1 MSFSNNQ
8 QSDLLYFDLLITN
21 VDTIYKAPKP
31 VYFNETRTTPYLYE
45 PEQYEMSVVRF
56 SLDTQTLPVIIP
68 PIIPAGPLNNNY
80 PNPESP
86 SPNGDPNK
94 TLYAVSMSYQDNSG
108 NNYIVER
115 YVEYSPQDLSVDAP
129 PPLIPNQTQDNSNGY
144 YNIYSFQYFISLIN
158 TTLNLCY
165 QTLKG
170 AVEIDGGTLPSD
182 YAPVMLWNTDTEKAT
197 IYADVLGYSPFLR
210 PSPINLY
217 FNPALAQIFS
227 TFSYLITPTAN
238 IAEINSFRAYQVL
251 FTDVAQ
257 AIELNTVPYPLNA
270 LGTDQSP
277 VLFQALQ
284 AKQELSTINN
294 MNPII
299 SIVFTTNTIPI
310 IATQVTTPLLYV
322 DGQVQ
327 LSSIGNN
334 NNISNVLTDFSAD
347 SPLRP
352 YIYYVPTAEF
362 RMISLVGN
370 RPLNNIDVG
379 VFYKTR
385 TGDLVPFR
393 LGSGGSA
400 SLKLLFRRKGTK

>member
-1 MSFSNNQ
+1 MSFSNSQ

-56 SLDTQTLPVIIP
+56 NLDTQTLPVIIP
-68 PIIPAGPLNNNY
+68 PIIPAGALNNGY
-80 PNPESP
+80 PETS

-94 TLYAVSMSYQDNSG
+94 TLYAVSMSYQDSSG
-108 NNYIVER
+108 NNFIAEKYI
-115 YVEYSPQDLSVDAP
+115 EYSPQDLSVNPP
-129 PPLIPNQTQDNSNGY
+129 PPLIPNQAQDNSNGY

-158 TTLNLCY
+158 KTLNLCY
-165 QTLKG
+165 GVLSRDVSI
-170 AVEIDGGTLPSD
+170 AGGTLPSN
-182 YAPVMLWNTDTEKAT
+182 YAPVMLWDTDTEKAT
-197 IYADVLGYSPFLR
+197 IYADVLGYSPFLL
-210 PSPINLY
+210 SSINLY

-227 TFSYLITPTAN
+227 TFSFQITSTAS
-238 IAEINSFRAYQVL
+238 IAQIDSFKAYQVL
-251 FTDVAQ
+251 FTNVAQ
-257 AIELNTVPYPLNA
+257 ESELNTVPYPLGSV
-270 LGTDQSP
+270 GTDESP

-322 DGQVQ
+322 DGQIQ
-327 LSSIGNN
+327 LSSTGNN

-400 SLKLLFRRKGTK
+400 SLKLLFRRKGTT

>member
-31 VYFNETRTTPYLYE
+31 VYFNETRTTPFLYD

-56 SLDTQTLPVIIP
+56 NLDTQTLPVIIP
-68 PIIPAGPLNNNY
+68 PIIPAGPLNTNY
-80 PNPESP
+80 PNAP

-94 TLYAVSMSYQDNSG
+94 TLYAVSMSYQDSSG
-108 NNYIVER
+108 NNYVTET
-115 YVEYSPQDLSVDAP
+115 YVEFSPQDLSVDAP
-129 PPLIPNQTQDNSNGY
+129 PPLVPNQTQDNTNGY

-158 TTLNLCY
+158 ITLKSCYTTLRS
-165 QTLKG
+165 
-170 AVEIDGGTLPSD
+170 AVELTGRSLPSRF
-182 YAPVMLWNTDTEKAT
+182 APVMLWDTDTEKAT
-197 IYADVLGYSPFLR
+197 IYADVLGYSPFLV

-217 FNPALAQIFS
+217 FNPALAEIFS
-227 TFSYLITPTAN
+227 TFSLQITPTAN
-238 IAEINSFRAYQVL
+238 IAEIDSFRAYQVL
-251 FTDVAQ
+251 FTNVSQ
-257 AIELNTVPYPLNA
+257 ATEVNTVPYPLNA
-270 LGTDQSP
+270 TGTTEDP

-284 AKQELSTINN
+284 AKQEFSTINN

-327 LSSIGNN
+327 LSSTGNN

-347 SPLRP
+347 TPLRP
-352 YIYYVPTAEF
+352 YIYYIPTAEF

-385 TGDLVPFR
+385 IGNLVPFR

-400 SLKLLFRRKGTK
+400 SLKLLFRRKGTR